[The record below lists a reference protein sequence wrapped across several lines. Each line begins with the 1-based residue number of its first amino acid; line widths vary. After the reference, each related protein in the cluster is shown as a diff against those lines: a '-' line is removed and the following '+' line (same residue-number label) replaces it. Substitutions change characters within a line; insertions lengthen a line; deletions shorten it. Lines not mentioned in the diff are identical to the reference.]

1 VPVGL
6 RALAGLALLPVL
18 LLVTAV
24 TLEVRSHEIGLPGV
38 VVAVLLSAVGPLGYA
53 ARRRAQANSAA
64 PA

>member
-38 VVAVLLSAVGPLGYA
+38 VVAALLSAVGPLGYA
-53 ARRRAQANSAA
+53 AQRRTRLKPAA